1 MVVMEDYIL
10 SIIVVCF
17 NERNRIEITLKS
29 ILKQSCKNIECII
42 VDGGSKDGTLDVV
55 KVYQEKF
62 IRVGIKTKVISEAD
76 RGIYDAMN
84 KGVENANG
92 SWVYFLNAG
101 DEFCGK
107 ETVEEV
113 FASREKEDEIL
124 IGKVI
129 FFDGYLG
136 RTVEQSSV
144 EGLKK
149 DMVFCHQAVFALK
162 KLLQNHNFD
171 IGYKYCADYEWLLA
185 MYLDGRNIRCID
197 TVVANYDGDGVS
209 NKYADCSKKEM
220 QQIRKKYGFTEN
232 ETDVRKINHKY
243 RLYKEFGKYKA
254 LSWCFYHLYGKSRK
268 YYFKRV

>member
-1 MVVMEDYIL
+1 MV
-10 SIIVVCF
+10 
-17 NERNRIEITLKS
+17 
-29 ILKQSCKNIECII
+29 
-42 VDGGSKDGTLDVV
+42 
-55 KVYQEKF
+55 
-62 IRVGIKTKVISEAD
+62 
-76 RGIYDAMN
+76 
-84 KGVENANG
+84 
-92 SWVYFLNAG
+92 
-101 DEFCGK
+101 
-107 ETVEEV
+107 
-113 FASREKEDEIL
+113 
-124 IGKVI
+124 
-129 FFDGYLG
+129 
-136 RTVEQSSV
+136 
-144 EGLKK
+144 LKK
-149 DMVFCHQAVFALK
+149 DLVFFLQAVFALK

-232 ETDVRKINHKY
+232 ETDVRKINYKY